1 MAQPPTAEQ
10 SSANAVRLTSLGS
23 WTPQDPLVHGAAW
36 GLHQTVKIAPG
47 KSGFEKVINASL
59 MITIGTVLLY
69 LLIFFIYAASA
80 AKLSYQRSGS
90 GLFAFIAFILGPLY
104 FPYYA
109 FTQPTISTATMGAAR
124 KMLRHML

>member
-1 MAQPPTAEQ
+1 MNEAQAQYVVSMFKEKELGRPPSTYEFNMMFA
-10 SSANAVRLTSLGS
+10 
-23 WTPQDPLVHGAAW
+23 
-36 GLHQTVKIAPG
+36 
-47 KSGFEKVINASL
+47 KV
-59 MITIGTVLLY
+59 IGTVLLY
-69 LLIFFIYAASA
+69 LLLFFMYALSA